1 MAKKVVNEPKCYTKM
16 CNATKYRMK
25 HSGGDSDALKWLGH
39 FFYPKFYK
47 SADPKILYTSSSFIF
62 NDKVLKMGEE
72 KCNKCVNKI
81 KVLKGL
87 QWIKNNNTKALL
99 KVNVTKNGV
108 EIVKPNNF
116 NLIVVEE
123 NGKAYNLFEGCDEN
137 ER

>member
-1 MAKKVVNEPKCYTKM
+1 
-16 CNATKYRMK
+16 
-25 HSGGDSDALKWLGH
+25 
-39 FFYPKFYK
+39 
-47 SADPKILYTSSSFIF
+47 
-62 NDKVLKMGEE
+62 MGEE

-81 KVLKGL
+81 KILKGL